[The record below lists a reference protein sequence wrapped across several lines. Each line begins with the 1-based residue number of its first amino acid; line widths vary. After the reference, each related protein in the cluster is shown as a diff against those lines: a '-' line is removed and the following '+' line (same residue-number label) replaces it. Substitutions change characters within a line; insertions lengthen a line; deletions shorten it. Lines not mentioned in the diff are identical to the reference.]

1 MAQRTATIDIDS
13 TRSAARRYK
22 EAGWVPIAYQHQTKA
37 PLEKNWQKK
46 TLEKVDVDKAFTGN
60 SSNVGVL
67 LGTPSGNLVDVDL
80 DSAEA
85 IALAAEF
92 LPPTAAR
99 FGRPATPD
107 AHWLY
112 RAVVP
117 ATVPFTYNGK
127 RDGMLVELR
136 STGGQTMFPPSVHP
150 SGERLSWTEEG
161 QPFEIDG
168 EFLLQCVR
176 CLALASLIM
185 RHWQD
190 GLRNVLG
197 LRVPGALLTHGWTE
211 AEVEKL
217 VRKVATKC
225 GDDAG
230 AIEKSVKR
238 VSATAKRLGDKQKAC
253 TGIPKLAE
261 SLNINPDT
269 LRSWVD
275 MRPEEERGIFPT
287 SEPIFIARQFAKTLD
302 DVWHWRGDFYR
313 WTGSWWVQMDDEE
326 LRGRLYPWLEKI
338 RVLEKG
344 KPVPFKSTRN
354 AVGDILAAL
363 AGVRQLHNATEPPFW
378 IDATSNDP
386 APADLLPFKNGTL
399 DLRTYVLLPP
409 QQRLFA
415 LHGVECNYDP
425 AATAPVWNKFMRDGF
440 PDDPKSIECIAEIF
454 GYCMTGDTSQQKAFA
469 FIGEKR
475 SGKGTTGRI
484 ARAAVGAG
492 RYANPKLSDFGETF
506 GMQNLIGKSLAV
518 ISDARGQGRSNPH
531 AAVEN
536 ILTITGEDPVSIH
549 RKYKSDW
556 NGVLNTRIIMMANTI
571 PKLKDASGVIV
582 TRFIVIEFRESF
594 YGRENPNLTSELLAE
609 LPGIINVW
617 IEGLKR
623 LRARGR
629 FEQPESGQELLDLM
643 DENTGPV
650 KRFVEEMCTVGPDH
664 TISKKLFNMELN
676 EWLRDHGHYAM
687 ADETIGTDL
696 YALQLGIRATKPR
709 LEGKHVP
716 HYAGITLTEM
726 VPKGGKLT
734 PNQAAM
740 LYRDSGEMPPGD
752 MIDPKIPF

>member
-1 MAQRTATIDIDS
+1 MAPRPDTIDIDG
-13 TRSAARRYK
+13 TRSLARRYMGV
-22 EAGWVPIAYQHQTKA
+22 GWVPIAYQHQTKA

-46 TLEKVDVDKAFTGN
+46 TLDKVDVDRAFTGN

-67 LGTPSGNLVDVDL
+67 LGAPSGNLVDIDL

-85 IALAAEF
+85 IALAEEF
-92 LPPTAAR
+92 LPPTPAR
-99 FGRPATPD
+99 FGRPATPE
-107 AHWLY
+107 AHRLY

-127 RDGMLVELR
+127 KDGMLVELR

-150 SGERLSWTEEG
+150 CGERLSWSEEG
-161 QPFEIDG
+161 QPFEIEG

-185 RHWQD
+185 RHWQE

-211 AEVEKL
+211 AEVKKL
-217 VRKVATKC
+217 IHKVATKC
-225 GDDAG
+225 GDDQR
-230 AIEKSVKR
+230 AIDKSMRR
-238 VSATAKRLGDKQKAC
+238 VEATVKRLGGGRAC

-275 MRPEEERGIFPT
+275 MRPEDERGIFPS

-313 WTGSWWVQMDDEE
+313 WAGSWWVQMDDEE
-326 LRGRLYPWLEKI
+326 LRGRLYPWLETI
-338 RVLEKG
+338 RVLDKG

-363 AGVRQLHNATEPPFW
+363 AGIRQLPNIDEAPFW
-378 IDATSNDP
+378 IDAKAGDP
-386 APADLLPFKNGTL
+386 SPADMLPFKNGTL
-399 DLRTYVLLPP
+399 DLRTYTLHPP
-409 QQRLFA
+409 QQRFFA
-415 LHGVECNYDP
+415 LHGVDCNYDV
-425 AATAPVWNKFMRDGF
+425 AAAAPVWASFMHNAF
-440 PDDPKSIECIAEIF
+440 PDDPKSIECIEEIM
-454 GYCMTGDTSQQKAFA
+454 GYCLTGDTSQQKAFA

-475 SGKGTTGRI
+475 SGKGTIGRVS
-484 ARAAVGAG
+484 RAAVGAG
-492 RYANPKLSDFGETF
+492 RYANPKLSDFSESF
-506 GMQNLIGKSLAV
+506 GMENLVGKSLAV

-536 ILTITGEDPVSIH
+536 ILTITGEDPVSIS
-549 RKYKSDW
+549 RKYKSRW
-556 NGVLNTRIIMMANTI
+556 NGVLSTRIILMANTV

-629 FEQPESGQELLDLM
+629 FEQPDSGQELLDLM

-650 KRFVEEMCTVGPDH
+650 KRFVEEMCTVGSSYAV
-664 TISKKLFNMELN
+664 SKKLFNMELN
-676 EWLRDHGHYAM
+676 EWLRDRNHHVM
-687 ADETIGTDL
+687 ADETIGADL
-696 YALQLGIRATKPR
+696 YALQLGIKASKPR
-709 LEGKHVP
+709 VGGQHTP

-726 VPKGGKLT
+726 VPTGGKLT

-740 LYRDSGEMPPGD
+740 VFRDSGEMPPD
-752 MIDPKIPF
+752 EMIDPKVPF